1 MQTDALHSVYT
12 KNTEGCRLVTN
23 VSLANVLVREML
35 PVLMSEWMSLSF
47 SILDCKAAERDKV
60 YLADA

>member
-1 MQTDALHSVYT
+1 MRFGSILYT
-12 KNTEGCRLVTN
+12 KGRRLVTN
-23 VSLANVLVREML
+23 VSLADFLVGEML

-47 SILDCKAAERDKV
+47 STLDCKAAERDKI